1 MNNELKAIEAQ
12 IALLQRRADA
22 LRVDPDEAAERE
34 VPVYVFE
41 TLAGPVS
48 LEQLFVGRDT
58 LFAIHN
64 MGVACRWCTLWADG
78 LNAWLPHLEDR
89 FAVAL
94 LSKDPPHVQQRFAH
108 SRGWRFRMASHG
120 GGAYIREQSA
130 LPGQDNMPGLV
141 VYRLVDGAIRRVA
154 ATPFGPGDL
163 YCSLWH
169 VLALAGVDAGGWTP
183 QYRYWN
189 PPAPEAMED
198 GGADLR

>member
-1 MNNELKAIEAQ
+1 MSNEARALEAQ
-12 IALLQRRADA
+12 IAFLQRRLDA
-22 LRVDPDEAAERE
+22 LRADPQAAAERE
-34 VPVYVFE
+34 LPAYTFE
-41 TLAGPVS
+41 TLTGQVTLEDLFAGR
-48 LEQLFVGRDT
+48 ET

-94 LSKDPPHVQQRFAH
+94 LSKDPPEMQQRFAH
-108 SRGWRFRMASHG
+108 SRGWRFRTASHG

-141 VYRLVDGAIRRVA
+141 VYKRENGVVRRVA

-169 VLALAGVDAGGWTP
+169 VLALAGVEDWTP
-183 QYRYWN
+183 QYRYWS

-198 GGADLR
+198 GGQDLR